1 MALDKRNRF
10 LLQTDK
16 KGLRH
21 LYVWR
26 PQLAQRIDMRPISFE
41 QACIV
46 EKELATEAENRRYA
60 HYDYDPR
67 VPADEDIPDNPVVE
81 EVAAA
86 PGPDEA
92 VKDQAMKLART
103 NEDLLQEELTK
114 LQKQTDTDQLEEYF
128 LLKYRVELLPT
139 EDLEGMKKE
148 AASTLL
154 ALSNAGKLYEVKK

>member
-1 MALDKRNRF
+1 
-10 LLQTDK
+10 
-16 KGLRH
+16 
-21 LYVWR
+21 
-26 PQLAQRIDMRPISFE
+26 
-41 QACIV
+41 
-46 EKELATEAENRRYA
+46 
-60 HYDYDPR
+60 
-67 VPADEDIPDNPVVE
+67 
-81 EVAAA
+81 
-86 PGPDEA
+86 
-92 VKDQAMKLART
+92 MKLART